1 MKKYNLQS
9 TRMLHYFLLDYWL
22 QIWL

>member
-1 MKKYNLQS
+1 LQN